1 MYNYVQLHSRDYFF
15 FQIYTVL
22 ENEGRPDRASLMEEL
37 RRPKTSAGNSLVAC
51 WIRLVRNYI
60 RVKRWVK
67 KTRELGCLGHT
78 GSGIRMAGGGVHDP
92 LHDSRQRGSEILSN
106 LPISCEVDAAE
117 RAAPVRS
124 ELRMQHWK
132 PVRSLIGIRRSSFLQ
147 KRHVSP

>member
-1 MYNYVQLHSRDYFF
+1 MYNYTLVITFF
-15 FQIYTVL
+15 FRSTLFSKMRVDQIGLLLWKNYVV
-22 ENEGRPDRASLMEEL
+22 RKRQPVIH
-37 RRPKTSAGNSLVAC
+37 VAC

-92 LHDSRQRGSEILSN
+92 VHDSRQRGSEILSN

-147 KRHVSP
+147 KRHVSS

>member
-37 RRPKTSAGNSLVAC
+37 RRPKTSAGNSRSLLNQT
-51 WIRLVRNYI
+51 RSKLYQS
-60 RVKRWVK
+60 WVK

-92 LHDSRQRGSEILSN
+92 VHDSRQRGSEILSN

>member
-1 MYNYVQLHSRDYFF
+1 MYNYTLVITFF
-15 FQIYTVL
+15 FRSTLFSKMRVDQIGLLLWKNYVV
-22 ENEGRPDRASLMEEL
+22 RKRQPVIH
-37 RRPKTSAGNSLVAC
+37 VAC

-147 KRHVSP
+147 KRHVSS